1 MARWEPDAVG
11 RLQAAAVELYRE
23 PGYDKVTVAELA
35 ARAGLTP
42 RTFFRYFPDKREVL
56 FFGTDKV
63 EALVEEGV
71 LTAPGGAT
79 ALQAVAAALAPIA
92 RRSDDDAVIAD
103 YVRRRHAL
111 IRTYAE
117 LREREL
123 AKHASLAAATAAALR
138 RRGVSEPAASLA
150 AEAGLAAFT
159 VGFAR
164 WADDPR
170 RRKMGHHVRE
180 AMRGLEAVVLGS
192 AVLEPLATGGTPSP
206 VDASR
211 KRSGARGR
219 RR

>member
-35 ARAGLTP
+35 ARASLTP
-42 RTFFRYFPDKREVL
+42 RTFFRYFSDKREVL
-56 FFGTDKV
+56 FFGAEKLET
-63 EALVEEGV
+63 LVEEGV
-71 LTAPGGAT
+71 LAAPGGT
-79 ALQAVAAALAPIA
+79 SALEAVAAALAPIA
-92 RRSDDDAVIAD
+92 RRSDEDPVIAD
-103 YVRRRHAL
+103 YVRQRHDL

-138 RRGVSEPAASLA
+138 RRGVSEPEASLA

-159 VGFAR
+159 VGFER

-192 AVLEPLATGGTPSP
+192 AVLEEAATGGRTSP
-206 VDASR
+206 VESSR
-211 KRSGARGR
+211 KACRKR
-219 RR
+219 